1 MIFFI
6 CVYILLDTTMNIS
19 QNNVSGECNLK
30 CSYSFQYS
38 NSGCVATN
46 MGYGRGIMLSYDESN
61 VPPVIYNGNKYKV
74 GDVQITTSND
84 LLYNGKTPVASLS
97 IDHAP
102 ISGGVGFSVVIPIM
116 IGSGN
121 TSSSTILTTIINDT
135 AKLAPNAGN
144 KTNISL
150 DNYNLNNIV
159 PKKPFYSFSI
169 DGVYD
174 MIVYGIENA
183 ISVDADTLNTLNTIT
198 TSSTNIMSASY
209 QLFYNSKG
217 PNSSG
222 SGSVNADNIYIDCQP
237 VNMSEET
244 IQVSTQNYKMKSENN
259 LGVELL
265 KIYNNPWFQLL
276 LLIFAVVIFYYI
288 IQFLLKLGDASPVK

>member
-6 CVYILLDTTMNIS
+6 YVYILLDTTMNIS
-19 QNNVSGECNLK
+19 QNNISGECNLK
-30 CSYSFQYS
+30 CSYSFQYP
-38 NSGCVATN
+38 NSGCVASNT
-46 MGYGRGIMLSYDESN
+46 GESIILSYDESN
-61 VPPVIYNGNKYKV
+61 VPPVAYNGNKYQV
-74 GDVQITTSND
+74 GRVRLTTSQM
-84 LLYNGKTPVASLS
+84 LLYNGKNANASL
-97 IDHAP
+97 IIEHTP
-102 ISGGVGFSVVIPIM
+102 ISGGGNLDVMIPIVA
-116 IGSGN
+116 GSGYVA
-121 TSSSTILTTIINDT
+121 SSTILTTIINDT
-135 AKLAPNAGN
+135 ANLAPQTGN
-144 KTNISL
+144 KTTISL

-159 PKKPFYSFSI
+159 PKKPFYSFNMDNTSI
-169 DGVYD
+169 
-174 MIVYGIENA
+174 IVYGIEYA
-183 ISVDADTLNTLNTIT
+183 ISVDADTLTKLSTIT
-198 TSSTNIMSASY
+198 KGINNMIPASTY

-259 LGVELL
+259 LGDELL